1 MKPNI
6 TRVVLAIYII
16 ALIAGPAG
24 CNMKQTAQGEKM
36 VAPRTIEEVLQA
48 NTPQLM
54 AIEGVVGTAQGEH
67 QGKPCIM
74 IFVAE
79 KTPELMKKLPSGLEG
94 YPVVIQQSGEFE
106 AL

>member
-6 TRVVLAIYII
+6 TKVVSAIFIT
-16 ALIAGPAG
+16 ALIAGPAS

-67 QGKPCIM
+67 QGKPCIR
-74 IFVAE
+74 IYIVE
-79 KTPELMKKLPSGLEG
+79 KKPELLSKLPSDLEG
-94 YPVVIQQSGEFE
+94 YPVVIQQTGEFE